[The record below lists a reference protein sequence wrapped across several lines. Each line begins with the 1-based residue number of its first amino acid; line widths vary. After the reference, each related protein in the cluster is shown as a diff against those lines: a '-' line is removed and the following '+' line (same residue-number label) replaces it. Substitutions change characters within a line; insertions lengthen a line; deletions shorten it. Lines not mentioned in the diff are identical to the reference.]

1 MLLDPETP
9 QAGVIQ
15 VVHVCLT
22 PNSLKYLT
30 EEVPG
35 GFLLWRLRRL
45 RALPETCEYLLKSF
59 ASPATACAFCISKSM
74 RMGTNLLSKLLT
86 TGLVLA
92 LGSVSAAQTGSAV
105 SEGGLRPSWSD
116 SSMAEGWRAVCG
128 DVRNVRDV
136 PARGVAIRVQG
147 LDSAG
152 QVVSTRDRDLMAG
165 VPAGSRAVF
174 CVPMPAGATSY
185 HVTVLGADW
194 GFVQG
199 P

>member
-1 MLLDPETP
+1 
-9 QAGVIQ
+9 
-15 VVHVCLT
+15 
-22 PNSLKYLT
+22 
-30 EEVPG
+30 
-35 GFLLWRLRRL
+35 
-45 RALPETCEYLLKSF
+45 
-59 ASPATACAFCISKSM
+59 
-74 RMGTNLLSKLLT
+74 MGTHLLSKLAA

-92 LGSVSAAQTGSAV
+92 LGSVFAAQTVSA
-105 SEGGLRPSWSD
+105 EDGLRPSWSD

-136 PARGVAIRVQG
+136 PARSVEIRVQG

>member
-1 MLLDPETP
+1 M
-9 QAGVIQ
+9 Q
-15 VVHVCLT
+15 
-22 PNSLKYLT
+22 
-30 EEVPG
+30 
-35 GFLLWRLRRL
+35 
-45 RALPETCEYLLKSF
+45 
-59 ASPATACAFCISKSM
+59 
-74 RMGTNLLSKLLT
+74 MGTNLLSKLLAA
-86 TGLVLA
+86 GLVLA
-92 LGSVSAAQTGSAV
+92 LGSVSAAQTANTV
-105 SEGGLRPSWSD
+105 PEGGLRPSWSD
-116 SSMAEGWRAVCG
+116 SAMAEGWRAVCG

-185 HVTVLGADW
+185 NVTVLGADW
-194 GFVQG
+194 GFMQG